1 MIRVAHIHKHG
12 DELEARDPHGRSA
25 PLHVPERR
33 SAGRTRLRGQRGA
46 RLEVPP
52 SRKSEGERER
62 GTERRREGTV
72 LEVGVE
78 RTASLHSFECDGV
91 TRG

>member
-1 MIRVAHIHKHG
+1 MVSSEDAEPSNIFLTK
-12 DELEARDPHGRSA
+12 EAFGS
-25 PLHVPERR
+25 PLPQMMVF
-33 SAGRTRLRGQRGA
+33 RLQA
-46 RLEVPP
+46 SFFPTSSLTRLEVPP

-78 RTASLHSFECDGV
+78 RAASLHCFECDGV